1 LTVNGVK
8 VNPVKPIFVL
18 LFFVLATNLH
28 AEAFDAQDY
37 KKALWMT
44 TRFYGGQR
52 SGIGPNWLIMEH
64 ENPQYRTSF
73 TQDADRSVSPPHD
86 LEGGWFDCGD
96 HATFGQTFFYSAYL
110 LAKAYEAF
118 PTGFHDLYDGKNY
131 SDYLQSGDW
140 DITGGKPNGIPDL
153 LEEIKYATD
162 WIIKATPNSNTFY
175 YEKGEG
181 NYDHAT
187 WVTAGKMSTQK
198 IEEGGEPRKMW
209 KNPNDGHMASFA
221 SATLALMSR
230 LYRKYDSSYAELCL
244 QHARNAFSYAEPRKN
259 SAVGA
264 SSGGFYSAPKSPIQA
279 FIIAA
284 AEMYKTTG
292 DDSYKNYVLSNTD
305 KIEHHFYAFDYSNFH
320 DLAPYVVATSIESV
334 KDSMLAK
341 LKNLFINDYLKSV
354 NSEKVCTKGNSGWGA
369 LRYPA
374 NIALIT
380 ALYSKAINTTEHD
393 PFIYNQIDYI
403 MGANTAKQSFIVGFC
418 SGCSKSPQ
426 FPHHRNVFLRDDNP
440 NDEEKAKMV
449 IPERNRQFGYLVG
462 GTWNSTSFK
471 ESVTDYSM
479 TEGGIDYN
487 AGLVGALG
495 YIVSKVDPA
504 DTSKFTGK
512 IPEDTANDSSSIRYR
527 RFYAQQ
533 QILICKTNNR
543 FVSIYTYRGD
553 LIKSCS
559 VYDPS
564 GKQIFSTK
572 KVSSNVQW
580 EKANHSSGVFI
591 IRAVLTSGLTLHES
605 ILLSPIQ

>member
-1 LTVNGVK
+1 M
-8 VNPVKPIFVL
+8 NPVKAIFVL
-18 LFFVLATNLH
+18 LFYVLATNLH
-28 AEAFDAQDY
+28 AAAFDAQDY

-44 TRFYGGQR
+44 TRFYGAQR

-73 TQDADRSVSPPHD
+73 TQDADHSVSPPHD

-96 HATFGQTFFYSAYL
+96 HVTFGHTFFYSAYL
-110 LAKAYEAF
+110 LCKAYEAF

-153 LEEIKYATD
+153 LEEVKYATD

-175 YEKGEG
+175 YEKGQG

-198 IEEGGEPRKMW
+198 LEEGGEPRKMW

-230 LYRKYDSSYAELCL
+230 LYSKYDSSYAELCL

-284 AEMYKTTG
+284 AEMYKSTG
-292 DDSYKNYVLSNTD
+292 EDSYKNHVLSNTD

-320 DLAPYVVATSIESV
+320 DMAPYAVATSIESE
-334 KDSMLAK
+334 KDSMLSK
-341 LKNLFINDYLKSV
+341 LNTLFVSDYIKNV
-354 NSEKVCTKGNSGWGA
+354 NNEKVCTKGNSGWGA

-374 NIALIT
+374 NHALIT
-380 ALYSKAINTTEHD
+380 ALYSKEMNISDHD
-393 PFIYNQIDYI
+393 QFIFNQIDYI
-403 MGANTAKQSFIVGFC
+403 MGANNKKQSFIVGFC
-418 SGCSKSPQ
+418 AGCDKSPQ
-426 FPHHRNVFLRDDNP
+426 LPHHRNVFLRDDNP
-440 NDEEKAKMV
+440 NDSQKANMG
-449 IPERNRQFGYLVG
+449 IPQRNKQFGYLVG
-462 GTWNSTSFK
+462 GTWNSSDYK
-471 ESVTDYSM
+471 ESVTQYAT

-495 YIVSKVDPA
+495 YIVSKLDPA

-512 IPEDTANDSSSIRYR
+512 IPEDTAQDSSSLRQIRKLMQNQNLSVR
-527 RFYAQQ
+527 IQ
-533 QILICKTNNR
+533 NNMVTIR
-543 FVSIYTYRGD
+543 TPEGRPFKHCSIFD
-553 LIKSCS
+553 AA
-559 VYDPS
+559 
-564 GKQIFSTK
+564 GKQVFSTNQPG
-572 KVSSNVQW
+572 SAIRWSTGG
-580 EKANHSSGVFI
+580 HSAGLFI
-591 IRAVLTSGLTLHES
+591 IRAVLNDGSVLSES
-605 ILLSPIQ
+605 LLLSQSGIAGPHR